1 MTNIFLLDTH
11 TFLWFIT
18 ANPKLSHRA
27 RMLIEDMANKRL
39 LSVVS
44 LWEITIKASQGKLKL
59 SIPFTDLVT
68 TQIQGNAINLLP
80 ITPEHLQ
87 VLFTLPFHHKDP
99 FDRLL
104 LAQAMTETIP
114 IISKD
119 AIFQQYADVQV
130 IW

>member
-1 MTNIFLLDTH
+1 VNQKFLLDTH

-18 ANPKLSHRA
+18 ANPKLSLDA
-27 RMLIEDMANKRL
+27 RLLIEDMTNKRL
-39 LSVVS
+39 LSIAS
-44 LWEITIKASQGKLKL
+44 LWEMTIKASQGKLNL
-59 SIPFTDLVT
+59 SMPFTDLVT

-80 ITPEHLQ
+80 ITPDHLK
-87 VLFTLPFHHKDP
+87 VMFTLPFHHKDP

-104 LAQAMTETIP
+104 IAQAMAETIP

-119 AIFQQYADVQV
+119 AIFQQYDDLQV

>member
-1 MTNIFLLDTH
+1 MLDTH

-18 ANPKLSHRA
+18 ANPKLSNSA
-27 RMLIEDMANKRL
+27 RLLIEDIANKRL
-39 LSVVS
+39 LSIAS

-68 TQIQGNAINLLP
+68 TQIQDNAISLLP
-80 ITPEHLQ
+80 IMSEHLKIM
-87 VLFTLPFHHKDP
+87 FTLPFYHKDP

-104 LAQAMTETIP
+104 IAQAIAESIP
-114 IISKD
+114 IITKD
-119 AIFQQYADVQV
+119 AIFQQYDNLQV

>member
-1 MTNIFLLDTH
+1 MKIFLLDTH

-18 ANPKLSHRA
+18 ANPKLSHNA
-27 RMLIEDMANKRL
+27 RLLIEDMTNKRF
-39 LSVVS
+39 LSIAS
-44 LWEITIKASQGKLKL
+44 LWEIAIKASQGKLKL
-59 SIPFTDLVT
+59 SVPFQELVA

-80 ITPEHLQ
+80 ITFEHLNI
-87 VLFTLPFHHKDP
+87 LFTLPFHHKDP

-104 LAQAMTETIP
+104 IAQAMAETIP

-119 AIFQQYADVQV
+119 KIFQQYSDIQV